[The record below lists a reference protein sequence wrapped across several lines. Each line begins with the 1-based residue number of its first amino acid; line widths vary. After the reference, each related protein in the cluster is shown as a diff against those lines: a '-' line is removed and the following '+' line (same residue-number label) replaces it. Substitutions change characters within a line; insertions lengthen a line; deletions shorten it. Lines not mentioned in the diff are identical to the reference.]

1 MIVPKLV
8 GRLGN
13 QCFQV
18 AAAIAHAKR
27 MGTNYGLPPN
37 TVDGRIWK
45 KWFTHLPVGSYPHRV
60 HKEPAHS
67 YSEIPSL
74 DHLTLDGYF
83 QSEKYF
89 ADAKPEVAAALGFE
103 YSPQSFVAMHVRR
116 GDYLQFPDQFPVL
129 SMDYYITAIEYAIS
143 HGFGMFQVFSDDIQW
158 CRQQFDVPYFKGI
171 DIRYS
176 IATNP
181 LADIYSMYMA
191 KALIIA
197 NSSYSLFAA
206 SLRDDEPLVIAP
218 AEHRWYGPRNAHL
231 ETNDLMHKRWIKI

>member
-89 ADAKPEVAAALGFE
+89 ADAKAEVAVALGFE
-103 YSPQSFVAMHVRR
+103 YSPQSFVAIHVRR

-129 SMDYYITAIEYAIS
+129 PMQYYHTAIMEYAS
-143 HGFGMFQVFSDDIQW
+143 RGHGHFRIFSDDIHW
-158 CRQQFDVPYFKGI
+158 CRSHFSHDYWNELYFDFSSES
-171 DIRYS
+171 D
-176 IATNP
+176 P
-181 LADIYSMYMA
+181 LLDLKSMYMA
-191 KALIIA
+191 KAFIIA

-218 AEHRWYGPRNAHL
+218 AENRWYGPRNAHL
-231 ETNDLMHKRWIKI
+231 ETKDLMHERWIKI